1 VFPAVLQS
9 SDSAALQPEPQESDP
24 GPKAGR
30 SKRLN
35 ENKRGCCRNIR
46 LNLSA
51 IDESPEKR
59 IHREVDL

>member
-1 VFPAVLQS
+1 
-9 SDSAALQPEPQESDP
+9 LQPEPQESDP